1 MKTDSLFFAALL
13 LTWTTLWARIGIQGF
28 EQALLS
34 TAIEWS
40 LNAIRAGTRFLPN
53 TLSSVWSLDSINL
66 RGEKSAAE
74 FCNGLKNTL

>member
-34 TAIEWS
+34 TTIEWS

-53 TLSSVWSLDSINL
+53 TLSSGWSLDSINL
-66 RGEKSAAE
+66 RGDKVRS
-74 FCNGLKNTL
+74 GVL